1 MTHYSKKYFRL
12 ILSVAMCALFLQ
24 GFQSKRKTFS
34 QEYTLSKAECVMER
48 DSRRVLYEHNG
59 DIRLPMASTTKI
71 VTALTVLENCENI
84 QKEICIPSEAE
95 GVEGSSV
102 YLKCGE
108 IYSVE
113 DLLYGLMLRSG
124 NDCATALAYS
134 FGGNIDGFSAKMNW
148 TAQKAGAL
156 DSAFKNPHGL
166 PCDGHYT
173 TARDLSHI
181 SCYAMQNP
189 EFQKIVQ
196 TKYYEP
202 RKWKNKN
209 KILTLCEGGIGIKT
223 GYTKQ
228 AGRCLVSAVEREGMT
243 LICTVLSSP
252 QMFERSIELLNDA
265 FALYKK
271 EQIFSNGQ
279 IFILEDGKN
288 KISACVK
295 EDFFYPITEEE
306 KEHLEIRTK
315 AEKTSLKAKKKGEIV
330 GQIQI
335 YLTKQ
340 LIFSANLYKL

>member
-1 MTHYSKKYFRL
+1 MTYPHKKYFRF
-12 ILSVAMCALFLQ
+12 ILSVSMCALFLQ
-24 GFQSKRKTFS
+24 SIPQKRKTFS
-34 QEYTLSKAECVMER
+34 QEYALSKAECVMEQE
-48 DSRRVLYEHNG
+48 SRRVLYERNG
-59 DIRLPMASTTKI
+59 DLRLPMASTTKI
-71 VTALTVLENCENI
+71 VTALTVLENCENT
-84 QKEICIPSEAE
+84 QREICIPSEAE

-102 YLKCGE
+102 YLKSGE
-108 IYSVE
+108 IYTVE

-148 TAQKAGAL
+148 TAQKAGAIN
-156 DSAFKNPHGL
+156 SAFQNPHGL

-189 EFQKIVQ
+189 LFRKIVS

-202 RKWKNKN
+202 KHWKNKN

-223 GYTKQ
+223 GYTKE
-228 AGRCLVSAVEREGMT
+228 AGRCLVSAVERNGMT

-252 QMFERSIELLNDA
+252 QMFERSLELLKDA
-265 FALYKK
+265 FSLYKR
-271 EQIFSNGQ
+271 EQILSKGQ
-279 IFILEDGKN
+279 IFTLEDGMK
-288 KISACVK
+288 KISACVQ

-306 KEHLEIRTK
+306 KEHLEIRAK
-315 AEKTSLKAKKKGEIV
+315 LEKSASKAKKKGEIV